1 MFLAMRAPVT
11 KTRNKMNRTKSMAVC
26 TLLLSLA
33 AIPGTASA
41 YKLKETSTGAAVR
54 WHESKISVHIDPAL
68 EAMLPAG
75 QARAALGMASDAW
88 RGIGDA
94 PEIVIE
100 HGAPAPYAAD
110 KRNNGVYL
118 LNDWPHNPN
127 QLAVTVLTYSKTGEI
142 RGMDV
147 LVNGSKRFEL
157 FDEERS
163 AIGANA
169 HDFAAVMTHEFGHV
183 LGLDEGHEDDQ
194 ATMWPYIRKGEV
206 HQRTLSE
213 DDERGV
219 TEAYA
224 AALTENEVAK
234 AAAACSATSSVGS
247 NGGHGMLGLGLLL
260 GAALRVGGRKR
271 ARA

>member
-1 MFLAMRAPVT
+1 
-11 KTRNKMNRTKSMAVC
+11 MNRTQLMALC

-41 YKLKETSTGAAVR
+41 YTLKETSTGASVR
-54 WHESKISVHIDPAL
+54 WHQKKISVQIDPAL

-94 PEIVIE
+94 PEIVIKK
-100 HGAPAPYAAD
+100 GAPAPYAAD

-127 QLAVTVLTYSKTGEI
+127 QLAVTVLTYSKSGEI

-163 AIGANA
+163 AIGADA

-219 TEAYA
+219 TEAYT
-224 AALTENEVAK
+224 AALTENEVTENEVAK
-234 AAAACSATSSVGS
+234 AAPACSATSSIGS
-247 NGGHGMLGLGLLL
+247 NGGHGMLGIGLLL
-260 GAALRVGGRKR
+260 GAALMVGGRKR
-271 ARA
+271 TRA